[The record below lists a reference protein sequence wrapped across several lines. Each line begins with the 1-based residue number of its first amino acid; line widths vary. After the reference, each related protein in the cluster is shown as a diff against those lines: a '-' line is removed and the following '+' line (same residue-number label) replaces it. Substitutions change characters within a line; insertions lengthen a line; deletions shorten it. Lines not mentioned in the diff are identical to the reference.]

1 MHPFTSF
8 NSLILKKGMAWHK
21 VYFIIKRVNGSVK
34 LGEKVSQIMKVF
46 YKIAVQNDYFSGAPG
61 H

>member
-1 MHPFTSF
+1 
-8 NSLILKKGMAWHK
+8 MAWHK

-34 LGEKVSQIMKVF
+34 LGEKVSQIMEVF